1 MDETLES
8 LIKSV
13 EEYNAGLVE
22 FSIELEKDGKKY
34 LFRYSLELMEEK

>member
-13 EEYNAGLVE
+13 EKYNAGL
-22 FSIELEKDGKKY
+22 IEYSAEIEKDGKKY

>member
-13 EEYNAGLVE
+13 EECNAGL
-22 FSIELEKDGKKY
+22 IEYSAEIEKDGKKY
-34 LFRYSLELMEEK
+34 LFKYSLELIQEE